1 MIKYSIKI
9 HLNKEIKTKV
19 NYYFP
24 LEFTEGEKQGHVT
37 KLLGQFWVS
46 SHHSH
51 TQRSIHTRCYQN
63 LFYLHI
69 QLCLELS
76 LSLLLIL
83 PNYYTEHVYY

>member
-37 KLLGQFWVS
+37 KLLGQF
-46 SHHSH
+46 
-51 TQRSIHTRCYQN
+51 
-63 LFYLHI
+63 
-69 QLCLELS
+69 
-76 LSLLLIL
+76 
-83 PNYYTEHVYY
+83 